1 MDLETVKKLI
11 KKYIP
16 DTRILYIE
24 CRRRKGIT

>member
-11 KKYIP
+11 KNIYP
-16 DTRILYIE
+16 DTRILYRE